1 MREEFP
7 RSRYQ
12 ELDDADPLA
21 GLRKRFVIGDED
33 LIYLDGNSL
42 GRLPAAT
49 GDHLA
54 RLVRDGWGGDLVRGW
69 PTWIEWAGRIGDRLA
84 AHALGARRGEVT
96 VSDSTSVNLYKLAAA
111 ALDAAGDR
119 RTILVDAE
127 EFPTDRYVLQGLAEA
142 RGLTLRALPSD
153 LDQGLALDTLT
164 AALDEDV
171 ALVVV
176 SAVSY
181 RCGAMLDM
189 TAVNA
194 AAERVGAY
202 VLWDLSHAVGSVPVA
217 LTATGAQLAVGCT
230 YKYLNGGPGAPAF
243 LYVRQEL
250 QSRLRQPIQ
259 GWFGQRGQF
268 AMGPTYDPAPSIDRF
283 QVGTP
288 PVLGMAALDPA
299 LDVLAEAGIDR
310 VRDKGRRLGEAIV
323 TLADAWLTPYG
334 FTVAS
339 PRDADRRGSHVSLH
353 HPEALRIS
361 RALAEEGRV
370 VGDYRVPDRLR
381 LGPAPL
387 YTRFV
392 DVWDA
397 LDRLRDIAERRSWER
412 FPGEASRV
420 T

>member
-1 MREEFP
+1 MADEFP
-7 RSRYQ
+7 RHLFK
-12 ELDDADPLA
+12 EIDAADPLA
-21 GLRKRFVIGDED
+21 DLRDRFVIADHD

-49 GDHLA
+49 PDHLA
-54 RLVRDGWGGDLVRGW
+54 RLVREGWGDQLVRGW
-69 PTWIEWAGRIGDRLA
+69 PSWIEWARRIGDRLA
-84 AHALGARRGEVT
+84 AHALGARPGEVV

-111 ALDAAGDR
+111 ALDAAGKR

-127 EFPTDRYVLQGLAEA
+127 DFPTDRYILQGLAEA

-153 LDQGLALDTLT
+153 LDEGLDLATLR

-171 ALVVV
+171 ALVVL

-181 RCGAMLDM
+181 RCGALLDLA
-189 TAVNA
+189 AVNEA
-194 AAERVGAY
+194 ARSVGAY
-202 VLWDLSHAVGSVPVA
+202 VLWDLSHAVGSVPIELA
-217 LTATGAQLAVGCT
+217 ATGVDLAVGCT
-230 YKYLNGGPGAPAF
+230 YKYLSGGPGAPAF
-243 LYVRQEL
+243 LYVRREL
-250 QSRLRQPIQ
+250 QERLRQPIW
-259 GWFGQRGQF
+259 GWFGQRDQF
-268 AMGPTYDPAPSIDRF
+268 AMGPGYDPAPQLDRF

-334 FTVAS
+334 FRVAS
-339 PRDADRRGSHVSLH
+339 PRDPDRRGSHVCLH

-361 RALAEEGRV
+361 RALSGAGRV
-370 VGDYRVPDRLR
+370 VGDYRAPDRLR

-387 YTRFV
+387 YTRFA

-397 LDRLRDIAERRSWER
+397 MDRLRDIAERRSYER
-412 FPGEASRV
+412 VPGEPSRV